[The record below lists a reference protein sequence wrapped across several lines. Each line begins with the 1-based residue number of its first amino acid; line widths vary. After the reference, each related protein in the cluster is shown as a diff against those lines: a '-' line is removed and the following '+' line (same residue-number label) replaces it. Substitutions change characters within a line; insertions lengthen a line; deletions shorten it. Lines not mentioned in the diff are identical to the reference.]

1 MTNKNDIELGDGKI
15 VDWIEIDFQIQKPF
29 SVDKIVKPIM
39 PFFRYLET
47 VCVHEC
53 CGVDAFDFSEKSI
66 REAAINFD
74 VDGQLF
80 YFLEVY
86 EKLKSL
92 NAEVF
97 EVTRMN
103 YSFAKNVFLELL
115 THIIEN
121 LKKINDE

>member
-1 MTNKNDIELGDGKI
+1 MANKNDIELGDGKI

-39 PFFRYLET
+39 PFFGYLET

-86 EKLKSL
+86 EKLKAL

-103 YSFAKNVFLELL
+103 YNFAKNVFLELL
-115 THIIEN
+115 THIIES
-121 LKKINDE
+121 LKKNK